1 MVMVE
6 GEDVVV
12 KVTEGE
18 VVVMKV
24 MEGELVVK
32 GGEVGVRS
40 KGRTQSN

>member
-40 KGRTQSN
+40 K